1 MIHEVPSPESLNTS
15 VRQFYDTVIIE
26 GSKSKEALSNEGSCW
41 VDVRDLAE
49 GHVRVLE
56 KEAAGGERI
65 IISAGMS
72 LVAHRVM
79 VLLTSIYFQDRMFGK
94 IGVSHK
100 CWGLW

>member
-1 MIHEVPSPESLNTS
+1 MIHEVPSPESLGTS
-15 VRQFYDTVIIE
+15 ARQFYDTVIVE

-41 VDVRDLAE
+41 ADVRDIAE

-72 LVAHRVM
+72 FVAHRATT
-79 VLLTSIYFQDRMFGK
+79 LLTNNFFRTICLAR
-94 IGVSHK
+94 
-100 CWGLW
+100 LE